1 MKGYYEHI
9 EANPDTLISR
19 FFGLHEVIW
28 KDMSGKVNKKYLV
41 IMNNVFKFKE
51 FEIGIRFDLKGSS
64 LDRNYLREGR
74 TLKDHASSKIKTA
87 LKCNDFR
94 THVK

>member
-1 MKGYYEHI
+1 
-9 EANPDTLISR
+9 
-19 FFGLHEVIW
+19 
-28 KDMSGKVNKKYLV
+28 
-41 IMNNVFKFKE
+41 MNNVFKFKE
-51 FEIGIRFDLKGSS
+51 FEIGVRFDLKGSS

-74 TLKDHASSKIKTA
+74 TLKEHASSKIKTA